1 MDTSNNTKQPKHG
14 RHAAP
19 ASAGSPEPL
28 TRGRHARPAQ
38 EEQEQPIRGRHGR
51 HAAANAESPAGLTGK
66 MKAAAHATTDKA
78 SHVAHAAADKAA
90 DAGHAAKDAATHAAL
105 VAADKASDAAHATK
119 DAAAHAAHVAA
130 DKAADAGHAAKD
142 AATHAADAAK
152 DAAQAT
158 ASKAKAV
165 VRSTAIMSAC
175 TLASRAT
182 GFIRTWAMAF
192 ALGNT
197 VLAAG
202 FSLANNLPNMIY
214 ELVAGGV
221 LSTAFLPIYLQQLN
235 NRGREDANRYA
246 SNLFSLTVIV
256 LGVIALAASI
266 FAPQVMV
273 TQSLF
278 SNASDVTV
286 EHAVWFFRFFAFQ
299 IVFYGI
305 SAIIGGILNAER
317 EYFWPAISSIF
328 MNIITIAT
336 FLIYRLCFDMDDPA
350 GLVLLGVGVT
360 ASIAVMAF
368 VQVPALMKTGFRFR
382 FVLLPKGDGLRET
395 LRLAVPAIATTAIN
409 LVGLSFMNSCALN
422 VSDTGPASVNYAWMW
437 YMFPY
442 GVLGVALSTALF
454 TEMGEAT
461 AQDDWARFKRT
472 LVGGLRLTLV
482 LIIPMAAMV
491 FACANQLVGLY
502 SAGRF
507 TPADI
512 APIAG
517 LLKVWAINL
526 PLYAG
531 YMFVYRA
538 YSAMKDMKTVA
549 ICNAILTVGQVTLY
563 MTFTGVLIPG
573 FSLGLQGLALADIC
587 FYTVMLLTLL
597 AILHKRMS
605 SLGLRDLGLPVLKM
619 FDASMLG
626 GAAACMT
633 GLLLECWM
641 PVSSTFNALFQLVL
655 MGCVGLGVIFGLAK
669 VLKVEEITS
678 VIGAVARKL
687 GKK

>member
-1 MDTSNNTKQPKHG
+1 MNTTAKTPAPQRGKHARRPDQG
-14 RHAAP
+14 
-19 ASAGSPEPL
+19 GSQTE
-28 TRGRHARPAQ
+28 TTVRGRHARHARQVEADADDTRLAAEEEGDKAQ
-38 EEQEQPIRGRHGR
+38 GRDQEQDQDRERASRGRHAR
-51 HAAANAESPAGLTGK
+51 VAALSPAESAPAAELAG
-66 MKAAAHATTDKA
+66 
-78 SHVAHAAADKAA
+78 AADSVGAVGSTAPVK
-90 DAGHAAKDAATHAAL
+90 KS
-105 VAADKASDAAHATK
+105 VA
-119 DAAAHAAHVAA
+119 
-130 DKAADAGHAAKD
+130 
-142 AATHAADAAK
+142 
-152 DAAQAT
+152 
-158 ASKAKAV
+158 
-165 VRSTAIMSAC
+165 RSTAIMSAC

-235 NRGREDANRYA
+235 TRGQQEASRYA
-246 SNLFSLTVIV
+246 SNLLSLTVIL

-266 FAPQVMV
+266 FAPQVMI

-278 SNASDVTV
+278 SNASDATV

-299 IVFYGI
+299 IIFYGI
-305 SAIIGGILNAER
+305 SAIIGGLLNAER
-317 EYFWPAISSIF
+317 EFFWPAISSIF
-328 MNIITIAT
+328 MNLITIVT
-336 FLIYRLCFDMDDPA
+336 FLAYRLCFDQDDPA
-350 GLVLLGVGVT
+350 GLVLLATGVT
-360 ASIAVMAF
+360 LSIAVMAF
-368 VQVPALMKTGFRFR
+368 VQVPALLKTGFRFR
-382 FVLLPKGDGLRET
+382 FTLIPRGDGLRET

-409 LVGLSFMNSCALN
+409 LVALSFMNSCALN
-422 VSDTGPASVNYAWMW
+422 VSETGPASVNYAWMW

-454 TEMGEAT
+454 TEMSEAT
-461 AQDDWARFKRT
+461 ALGDWSRFKHT
-472 LVGGLRLTLV
+472 LLGGLRTTFV

-512 APIAG
+512 APIAS

-526 PLYAG
+526 PIYAG

-549 ICNAILTVGQVTLY
+549 LCNGVLTVGQVCLY
-563 MTFTGVLIPG
+563 MLFTGVLIPE
-573 FSLGLQGLALADIC
+573 FSLGLPGLACADIC
-587 FYTVMLLTLL
+587 FYI
-597 AILHKRMS
+597 AILLVLLLILKKRMS
-605 SLGLRDLGLPVLKM
+605 SLGLRELVLPLVKM

-626 GAAACMT
+626 GAAACVT
-633 GLLLECWM
+633 GLLME
-641 PVSSTFNALFQLVL
+641 QLVPVTGTL
-655 MGCVGLGVIFGLAK
+655 TALVQLVVMGVVGLGVILGLCK
-669 VLKVEEITS
+669 VLKVEEIDTAL
-678 VIGAVARKL
+678 GAVARKL
-687 GKK
+687 KRR